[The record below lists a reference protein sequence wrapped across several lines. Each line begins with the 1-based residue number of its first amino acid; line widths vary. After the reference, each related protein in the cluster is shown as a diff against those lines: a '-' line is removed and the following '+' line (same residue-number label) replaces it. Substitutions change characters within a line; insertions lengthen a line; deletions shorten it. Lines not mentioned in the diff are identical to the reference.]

1 MELSIDLSSIPS
13 SSSGGSCSNA
23 KRALLMAEFQQH
35 YPATVHMPASPA
47 DLEYPAA
54 LAAFRA
60 LERSEEHSLI
70 FGFTTTY
77 MKSLE
82 ALVASYETDVG
93 YLGELLRY
101 NVGERVPA
109 LRRAVKDEEAH
120 LAAAA
125 RRKLDV
131 ERALVRQQGRKV
143 EARRQVS
150 EYLGP
155 SAAAALGGL
164 DGLYDGN
171 DDGRGASA
179 SGGRSSRPGITF
191 DALERVFVAGCNT
204 GTGTGTGTGADR
216 CAVATALLEAV
227 AALVQEMEQHALA
240 PALETWVQWHAAS
253 AITTTTASAAVAYAT
268 ADNAGDAEKGN
279 NLCPSQAT
287 LAAWHAAMLSTPSPT
302 PSPRQ
307 EGSLRELLVEAGA
320 LEGYWRARG
329 DSAGAAAALGVVQAA
344 TDPHLMRLSA
354 LVARGSQGQGLGLD
368 VDCAETA
375 VLQLLVRAVAGADV
389 AEARLQAL
397 SRDGAAALEKDEA
410 EVQSL
415 KETLLQVCS
424 ETATCK
430 AALERAILTG
440 MRTQTTLP
448 TDELPAAV
456 RIAHPA
462 LHDIIGVASCL

>member
-13 SSSGGSCSNA
+13 TISGGSSNNA

-35 YPATVHMPASPA
+35 YPATVHMPAIPA

-54 LAAFRA
+54 VEAFRA
-60 LERSEEHSLI
+60 LEKSEERSLI
-70 FGFTTTY
+70 FGFTTAY

-131 ERALVRQQGRKV
+131 ERALAHQQERKV
-143 EARRQVS
+143 EARRQVRD
-150 EYLGP
+150 YLGP
-155 SAAAALGGL
+155 RASAALGGH
-164 DGLYDGN
+164 
-171 DDGRGASA
+171 DDEHDASTA
-179 SGGRSSRPGITF
+179 DVRSSRPGITF
-191 DALERVFVAGCNT
+191 EALEGVFVAGCKS
-204 GTGTGTGTGADR
+204 GTGTGTSMGTDR
-216 CAVATALLEAV
+216 CAVANALLEAV
-227 AALVQEMEQHALA
+227 AALVQEMEMDTLA
-240 PALETWVQWHAAS
+240 PALEAWAQWS
-253 AITTTTASAAVAYAT
+253 SAAT
-268 ADNAGDAEKGN
+268 AADDAGDAEKGS

-287 LAAWHAAMLSTPSPT
+287 LAAWHAAMLSSPSPT

-307 EGSLRELLVEAGA
+307 EGSLRELEEAGA
-320 LEGYWRARG
+320 LEGYCRARN
-329 DSAGAAAALGVVQAA
+329 DSTGTAAARGVVQAA

-354 LVARGSQGQGLGLD
+354 LLARGGRGLGVD
-368 VDCAETA
+368 VDCTETA
-375 VLQLLVRAVAGADV
+375 VLQLLVRAVVGAGAT
-389 AEARLQAL
+389 EARLQAL
-397 SRDGAAALEKDEA
+397 LRDGSAALEKVES
-410 EVQSL
+410 EVQAL
-415 KETLLQVCS
+415 KDTLLQVCS

-430 AALERAILTG
+430 AALERAILAG

-448 TDELPAAV
+448 ADELPTAV
-456 RIAHPA
+456 RVVHPA